1 MKVRNA
7 LINAVVLVLIAA
19 PAFAAP
25 AKTES
30 ATPREVLIQLL
41 SNKQAST
48 TKPKATTN
56 FKVKVNK
63 VLKSPKVVKAK
74 KTTVSA
80 FKKLKAV
87 IHKATKP

>member
-7 LINAVVLVLIAA
+7 LINAVVLVSFAVPAIAA
-19 PAFAAP
+19 PA
-25 AKTES
+25 EQSS
-30 ATPREVLIQLL
+30 ATPREILIQLL
-41 SNKQAST
+41 SNKPAST
-48 TKPKATTN
+48 TKPKPKTN

-63 VLKSPKVVKAK
+63 VLKSHKVVKAK